1 MFRNEV
7 YIIEDDNQV
16 LILPSRVESVKKL
29 EVFNTNLGI
38 QRITGIE
45 NYIDKNCYIN
55 GCFNQECKDYVIDRL
70 LIEIKKFK
78 KF

>member
-1 MFRNEV
+1 MSYEDMRLYELIQLAKKGNTKAIFEIILMF
-7 YIIEDDNQV
+7 
-16 LILPSRVESVKKL
+16 
-29 EVFNTNLGI
+29 
-38 QRITGIE
+38 E
-45 NYIDKNCYIN
+45 NYIDKNSYIN

>member
-1 MFRNEV
+1 MSYEDVRLYELIQLAKEGNTKAIFE
-7 YIIEDDNQV
+7 II
-16 LILPSRVESVKKL
+16 LML
-29 EVFNTNLGI
+29 
-38 QRITGIE
+38 E
-45 NYIDKNCYIN
+45 NYIEKNFFIN

>member
-1 MFRNEV
+1 MSYEDVRLYELIQLAKKGNTKAIFEIILMF
-7 YIIEDDNQV
+7 
-16 LILPSRVESVKKL
+16 
-29 EVFNTNLGI
+29 
-38 QRITGIE
+38 E

-78 KF
+78 NF

>member
-1 MFRNEV
+1 MSYEHLTLYEVIHLAKKANTKAISETILMF
-7 YIIEDDNQV
+7 
-16 LILPSRVESVKKL
+16 
-29 EVFNTNLGI
+29 
-38 QRITGIE
+38 E